1 MRYYPIFVDIRDRKV
16 VVVGGGEVAER
27 KVMTL
32 FECGA
37 KIDLIAETL
46 TDKLKRLVE
55 DNVVSYLGREFG
67 EDALEGAA
75 LVIAATND
83 AGLNR
88 VVSNKARERNI
99 FVNTVDQP
107 EDCTFIVPSVVKR
120 GDLLIAISTSG
131 KSPALAKRIRQEL
144 EKRFDESYAHLI
156 DIMGRLRKVVLAAG
170 LMQSENRKIFDSILE
185 SDILEAIGQRN
196 WKAVETII
204 RSNLPPQIKASVDI
218 SDLLPDN
225 KEE

>member
-27 KVMTL
+27 KVKTL
-32 FECGA
+32 LKCGA
-37 KIDLIAETL
+37 KIHIIAETL
-46 TDKLKRLVE
+46 TDKLNDLVQ
-55 DNVVSYLGREFG
+55 DNTVSYLGREFG
-67 EDALEGAA
+67 EDTLEGAA

-83 AGLNR
+83 PELNR

-107 EDCTFIVPSVVKR
+107 EDCTFIVPSVVKK

-144 EKRFDESYAHLI
+144 EKRFDESYAYLI

-185 SDILEAIGQRN
+185 SDILEAIGLKD
-196 WKAVETII
+196 WKAVESII
-204 RSNLPPQIKASVDI
+204 KSKLPPQIKATVDI
-218 SDLLPDN
+218 TGLLPEH